1 MAITINTLVYNQDAA
16 VTKDKVEYTGPA
28 HTFAIKDKLSLAR
41 TAPKPTPTFAGVAR
55 AEVKR
60 TKTVTLSDGKTAD
73 AIVTCN
79 VSFPVG
85 MAKADADALR
95 DDVGDF
101 LIGTDGDALAWT
113 HDITR

>member
-1 MAITINTLVYNQDAA
+1 MTITLNTLAYSQDAS
-16 VTKDKVEYTGPA
+16 VTRDKVEYTGPSN
-28 HTFAIKDKLSLAR
+28 TFAIKDKLSLAR
-41 TAPKPTPTFAGVAR
+41 VAPKPTLTFDGVAR

-60 TKTVTLSDGKTAD
+60 TKTVTLANGKTAD
-73 AIVTCN
+73 AIVTAT

-101 LIGTDGDALAWT
+101 LIGANGDSLMWA
-113 HDITR
+113 HDITQ